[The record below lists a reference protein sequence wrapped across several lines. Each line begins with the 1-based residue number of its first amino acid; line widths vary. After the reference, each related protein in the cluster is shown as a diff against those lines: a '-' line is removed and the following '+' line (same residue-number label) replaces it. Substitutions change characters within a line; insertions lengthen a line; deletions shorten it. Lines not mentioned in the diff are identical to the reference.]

1 MYCPVTKQER
11 LKGNNKQVLL
21 NNSSTVFPKQVHEHQ
36 FLSLPDLYN
45 LHNIPGHLAGQSFNK
60 THLIF
65 YKLALF

>member
-1 MYCPVTKQER
+1 MYCPVTKQEG

-21 NNSSTVFPKQVHEHQ
+21 NNSTVFPKQAHEHQ
-36 FLSLPDLYN
+36 FLSLPGLYN
-45 LHNIPGHLAGQSFNK
+45 LHNIPGHLACQSFNK